1 MCSIVLEG
9 ALVCS
14 GGRLTAV
21 QVIDVVLK
29 YMRNNP
35 EVLDQRADRVVSAAF
50 QKAGPCPKT

>member
-35 EVLDQRADRVVSAAF
+35 EVLDQRADRVVSAAL
-50 QKAGPCPKT
+50 QKA